1 MTPEDIAPIEKWAE
15 LEDEIFHFSGLNA
28 SVYNTDGIRIIP
40 KENWNNELCPRVK
53 GTPKGQAFICAVA
66 HMNLA
71 NEAAKTKQAVIEECD
86 GGLLKIVLPIFAGD
100 QYVGAVGG
108 CGLLAE
114 DGEVDSFMIN
124 KTTEIPEEE
133 IEALAATVGTMTR
146 EKAEETAQL
155 IKQRLDAIIAA
166 YESRLD

>member
-1 MTPEDIAPIEKWAE
+1 MTPEDIAPLEKWAE
-15 LEDEIFHFSGLNA
+15 LEEEIFHFSGLNA

-40 KENWNNELCPRVK
+40 KENWNNALCPRVK

-71 NEAAKTKQAVIEECD
+71 NEAAKTHAAVIEECD
-86 GGLLKIVLPIFAGD
+86 GGLLKIVLPIFVAGTCI
-100 QYVGAVGG
+100 GAVGG

-133 IEALAATVGTMTR
+133 IEALAATVGTMSR
-146 EKAEETAQL
+146 ARAEETAQL
-155 IKQRLDAIIAA
+155 IKQRLEAIIADFNK
-166 YESRLD
+166 SR